1 MVDPFRVA
9 GSGAI
14 LGRPNCRGGH
24 RQERPRAGRGRHCSS
39 ASGNRPIATAL
50 AVAALTALGGHIA
63 SAAPVPIVDDTG
75 AIAAPSSTQISFA
88 HTPTGL
94 RAGTANEHES
104 RADVSIVK
112 MYPAEYVLTYVDPAD
127 HADATEMIR
136 SSNDA
141 IADRLHAEYPQAIS
155 STAAE
160 FGLTD
165 THVPGYWGVGTTSTH
180 DMVTYRET
188 KKRTDPGSPVLAAM
202 ATAYDTA
209 VDGYPQDYGTALIAG
224 VIGTK
229 RGWSETARSTPP
241 PRSVP
246 ISRSRRRP
254 TDRQGRSR
262 STSSARSPKGSHP
275 DRRPVLLCRIARR
288 CAGSPAIRFS
298 GRPRRIS
305 STGCRRSSPI
315 RSAADPGRHQMRRV
329 TDTTVPSTTASSPSR
344 TG

>member
-1 MVDPFRVA
+1 MQVA
-9 GSGAI
+9 AVTA
-14 LGRPNCRGGH
+14 RPLR
-24 RQERPRAGRGRHCSS
+24 
-39 ASGNRPIATAL
+39 GNRPIATAL
-50 AVAALTALGGHIA
+50 AVTALTALGGHIA

-88 HTPTGL
+88 HNPTGL
-94 RAGTANEHES
+94 RADTANEHES

-229 RGWSETARSTPP
+229 RGWSDDRSFHASDSFGPDFSVAASTYGSAGTLSEHVLGAFTERVPPGPETGPSLQDCPP
-241 PRSVP
+241 
-246 ISRSRRRP
+246 
-254 TDRQGRSR
+254 
-262 STSSARSPKGSHP
+262 
-275 DRRPVLLCRIARR
+275 LCRL
-288 CAGSPAIRFS
+288 AGDPLLGPPAQDLLD
-298 GRPRRIS
+298 GLP
-305 STGCRRSSPI
+305 PV
-315 RSAADPGRHQMRRV
+315 V
-329 TDTTVPSTTASSPSR
+329 TDPIC
-344 TG
+344 G